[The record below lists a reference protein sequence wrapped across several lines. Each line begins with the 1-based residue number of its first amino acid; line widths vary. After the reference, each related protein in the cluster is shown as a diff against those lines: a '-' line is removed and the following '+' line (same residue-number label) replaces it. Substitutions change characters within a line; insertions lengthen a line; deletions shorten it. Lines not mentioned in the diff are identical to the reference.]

1 LSSGV
6 ENPENPEYSPVAKGL
21 LVTRNSGAY
30 VAEELG
36 FWEPEGDEAGWASA
50 SGSIINKKEFEA
62 PEREELEL
70 FGASFFTEASKYIGK
85 SSDHQYWEVYLNSPG
100 YLDALPIPPVPGFQ
114 NGSSVDHTVHFSGL
128 EPIPNDELFNYFAV
142 AVNWGNGTRMEN
154 TLTWPTDRDF
164 SQVWNENGAD
174 YFAKQ
179 EAPTAGIALSVGSS
193 YYVVSGLWGDA
204 VITYLYD
211 VTNANVRSQKSVDR
225 LLSGQFSNGIVYS
238 QNRESVTFYNALA
251 DKKLFS
257 IMTGNLGLID
267 WRGYFPWCFQ
277 GSVHPDFLQLE
288 QKLSGSERLRVSDFK
303 ARRSRKLIRG
313 VID

>member
-1 LSSGV
+1 MGRKKIGLRLATSAFALPITRCWVPYLSPEVSYGFILSSKLGEPVHTYSGQVYQTDLGDNLSEPVFILSSGV

-30 VAEELG
+30 VA
-36 FWEPEGDEAGWASA
+36 
-50 SGSIINKKEFEA
+50 
-62 PEREELEL
+62 
-70 FGASFFTEASKYIGK
+70 
-85 SSDHQYWEVYLNSPG
+85 
-100 YLDALPIPPVPGFQ
+100 
-114 NGSSVDHTVHFSGL
+114 
-128 EPIPNDELFNYFAV
+128 
-142 AVNWGNGTRMEN
+142 
-154 TLTWPTDRDF
+154 
-164 SQVWNENGAD
+164 D

-179 EAPTAGIALSVGSS
+179 EAPTAGIALSVGSL

-288 QKLSGSERLRVSDFK
+288 QKLSGSERLRVSDLK